1 MSRQTFRSTTQSVCP
16 CERPE
21 EAERGERE
29 GIKRDWRNEKDEEKL
44 RQTDRRLAHKLRC
57 GREERAARSG
67 RSRPVLSLS
76 GLFQSRSPTLL
87 SVLCVRAAGV
97 FLALPKGASDTLDV
111 MFVVW
116 LARSET
122 DSEVPFFQATR
133 FGYAT
138 RRLRGDG
145 DKQSKSQPET
155 VCLRDTNIWIVL
167 WDKSTLQYLI
177 WD

>member
-1 MSRQTFRSTTQSVCP
+1 MRKTR
-16 CERPE
+16 
-21 EAERGERE
+21 
-29 GIKRDWRNEKDEEKL
+29 RNWGWMQ
-44 RQTDRRLAHKLRC
+44 RQTDRQKISAQAEMWQRGA
-57 GREERAARSG
+57 G
-67 RSRPVLSLS
+67 RSRWAFKACSLSLS
-76 GLFQSRSPTLL
+76 GLFQSRSSTLL

-111 MFVVW
+111 MLVVR

-155 VCLRDTNIWIVL
+155 IFLRDTNIWIVL